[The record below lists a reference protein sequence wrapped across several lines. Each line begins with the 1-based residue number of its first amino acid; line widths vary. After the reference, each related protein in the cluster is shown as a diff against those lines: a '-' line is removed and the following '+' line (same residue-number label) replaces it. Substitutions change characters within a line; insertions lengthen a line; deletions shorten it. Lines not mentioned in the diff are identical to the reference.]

1 MKVKLAAGLLLPALF
16 MVVTAC
22 GSNDGGNKVASVN
35 SGAPSSG
42 KDQAKG
48 ANLDPADEDKM
59 REYAK
64 CMREN
69 GIDMP
74 DPKGGGMAALPAQG
88 PDETDKMN
96 KASDACK
103 KFLPNGGE
111 YKEPSQEE
119 KDKMRE
125 QAKCMREHGIDMPD
139 PDFTGDGK
147 GITIDLGDDTKKYE
161 DAMKACGMGDGG
173 VVAVAP
179 VAPGNG

>member
-1 MKVKLAAGLLLPALF
+1 MKVKLAAGLLVPVLFAL
-16 MVVTAC
+16 VTGC
-22 GSNDGGNKVASVN
+22 GSTDGGSKVASVN
-35 SGAPSSG
+35 SPGPSSSST
-42 KDQAKG
+42 QPKG
-48 ANLDPADEDKM
+48 ANLDPANEDKM
-59 REYAK
+59 REFAK

-74 DPKGGGMAALPAQG
+74 DPQGGAMRAIPMPEGAEL
-88 PDETDKMN
+88 DKMN
-96 KASDACK
+96 KANDACK

-139 PDFTGDGK
+139 PDFTGG
-147 GITIDLGDDTKKYE
+147 GGSAVGTGDDTKKFE
-161 DAMKACGMGDGG
+161 EAMKACGMGEGG
-173 VVAVAP
+173 MIA

>member
-16 MVVTAC
+16 MLVTAC
-22 GSNDGGNKVASVN
+22 GAEDGGGKVASVN

-42 KDQAKG
+42 SQPKG
-48 ANLDPADEDKM
+48 ANLDPADEDKI
-59 REYAK
+59 REFAK

-74 DPKGGGMAALPAQG
+74 DPKGGGAVQALPMQEGA
-88 PDETDKMN
+88 ELEKMN
-96 KASDACK
+96 KANDACK

-119 KDKMRE
+119 KDRMRE
-125 QAKCMREHGIDMPD
+125 RAKCMREHGIDMPD
-139 PDFTGDGK
+139 PDFTGGGQGQTLDF
-147 GITIDLGDDTKKYE
+147 GDDTAKFE
-161 DAMKACGMGDGG
+161 EALKACGMGEGG
-173 VVAVAP
+173 MVA

>member
-1 MKVKLAAGLLLPALF
+1 MKVKLAVGLLAPVLFAL
-16 MVVTAC
+16 VTGC
-22 GSNDGGNKVASVN
+22 GSEDGGSKVASVN
-35 SGAPSSG
+35 SPGPSSSNT
-42 KDQAKG
+42 KPKG

-59 REYAK
+59 REFAK

-74 DPKGGGMAALPAQG
+74 DPQGGMMRAMPATEG
-88 PDETDKMN
+88 AELDKMN
-96 KASDACK
+96 KANDACK

-125 QAKCMREHGIDMPD
+125 QAKCMREHGVDMPD
-139 PDFTGDGK
+139 PDFTGGQ
-147 GITIDLGDDTKKYE
+147 GRSLDLSVDTPKFE
-161 DAMKACGMGDGG
+161 EAMKACGMGDGG
-173 VVAVAP
+173 MIA

>member
-16 MVVTAC
+16 MLVTAC
-22 GSNDGGNKVASVN
+22 GADGGDGGKVASVN

-42 KDQAKG
+42 DQPKG
-48 ANLDPADEDKM
+48 ANLDPADDDKI
-59 REYAK
+59 REFAK

-74 DPKGGGMAALPAQG
+74 DPKGGVVQAMPAPEG
-88 PDETDKMN
+88 GDLEKMN

-111 YKEPSQEE
+111 YQEPSQEE

-139 PDFTGDGK
+139 PDFTGEG
-147 GITIDLGDDTKKYE
+147 GQSIDLGDDTAKVDE
-161 DAMKACGMGDGG
+161 AMKACGMGEGG
-173 VVAVAP
+173 MVA

>member
-22 GSNDGGNKVASVN
+22 GSDNGGNKVASVN
-35 SGAPSSG
+35 SGAPSSN
-42 KDQAKG
+42 KEQPKG

-59 REYAK
+59 REFAK

-69 GIDMP
+69 GIDMQ
-74 DPKGGGMAALPAQG
+74 DPQGGGIALAAPADG
-88 PDETDKMN
+88 DVEKMN
-96 KASDACK
+96 KANEACK

-139 PDFTGDGK
+139 PDFSGTGMGSTLDF
-147 GITIDLGDDTKKYE
+147 GDDTKKFE
-161 DAMKACGMGDGG
+161 EAMKACGMGEGG
-173 VVAVAP
+173 MVAAP
-179 VAPGNG
+179 AVPGNG